1 MPEFDLGFRSLDE
14 EIEGRD
20 LPIEGAFPAWLSGR
34 YVRNGPGA
42 FEVGGERVAH
52 WFDGL
57 AMLTAFSFGDG
68 VRYTNRFLRTR
79 SYRDALAGGSTGGA
93 FAESSDGILGR
104 LRTLLAGDPTDNANA
119 NVIRLGGRL
128 AAITESPV
136 AVAVNPATLATEGIL
151 EHDDEA
157 GAQHTTAHPLYDASR
172 GEHVGYGERFGLDHQ
187 YEIYRIPD
195 GGTEREVVGTVPV
208 DEPAYMHSFALTER
222 YAVLTENPFTA
233 NPLRF
238 LHPDRSFVDAYE
250 WHLESVTRFIV
261 LDRTTGAVV
270 AEPRVPA
277 FFTFHHANAFERE
290 RTEAGAEG
298 DSDGGSEIVVDLVAY
313 DDADVLD
320 GLYLDDI
327 GSSTPDASTGELRRY
342 CLPLDGGRVTGRT
355 LADVSIEFPQV
366 SPAVATAMEP
376 HRYVYGQGDTDA
388 DRNANELVKV
398 DTEAGDVQTWA
409 ERGIYAGEPTF
420 VPAPDTASEDDGL
433 VLSILLDINAEQS
446 ALLALDG
453 RSFKERARA
462 IVPHSIPFGFHG
474 RYFGE
479 FES

>member
-1 MPEFDLGFRSLDE
+1 
-14 EIEGRD
+14 
-20 LPIEGAFPAWLSGR
+20 
-34 YVRNGPGA
+34 
-42 FEVGGERVAH
+42 
-52 WFDGL
+52 
-57 AMLTAFSFGDG
+57 
-68 VRYTNRFLRTR
+68 
-79 SYRDALAGGSTGGA
+79 
-93 FAESSDGILGR
+93 
-104 LRTLLAGDPTDNANA
+104 
-119 NVIRLGGRL
+119 
-128 AAITESPV
+128 
-136 AVAVNPATLATEGIL
+136 
-151 EHDDEA
+151 
-157 GAQHTTAHPLYDASR
+157 
-172 GEHVGYGERFGLDHQ
+172 
-187 YEIYRIPD
+187 
-195 GGTEREVVGTVPV
+195 
-208 DEPAYMHSFALTER
+208 
-222 YAVLTENPFTA
+222 VLTENPFTA

-250 WHLESVTRFIV
+250 WHPESVTRFIV

-298 DSDGGSEIVVDLVAY
+298 DSDGGNEIVVDLVAY

-355 LADVSIEFPQV
+355 LADVGIEFPQV

-409 ERGIYAGEPTF
+409 ERGVYASEPTF
-420 VPAPDTASEDDGL
+420 MPSPDEENEDDTAAGDGIAREDDGV
-433 VLSILLDINAEQS
+433 VLSILLDINAERS

-453 RSFKERARA
+453 QSFEERARA

-474 RYFGE
+474 RHFEE